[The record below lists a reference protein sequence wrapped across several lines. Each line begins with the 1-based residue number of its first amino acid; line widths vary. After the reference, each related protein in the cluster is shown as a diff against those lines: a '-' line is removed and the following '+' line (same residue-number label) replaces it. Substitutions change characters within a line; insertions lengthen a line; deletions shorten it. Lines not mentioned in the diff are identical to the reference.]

1 MTAYKYTL
9 EIGQP
14 RGRPMYREVYSK
26 HISLYDVLKDDD
38 IRTVKWENPTTG
50 KNPTYVEVNADG
62 LPTGKYFSMVDQK
75 QVYIRNEDNIVW
87 GFYA

>member
-14 RGRPMYREVYSK
+14 RGCPMYREVYSK
-26 HISLYDVLKDDD
+26 RICLYDVLKDDS
-38 IRTVKWENPTTG
+38 IRAVKWENPTIG

-62 LPTGKYFSMVDQK
+62 LPTGKYFSMLNQE
-75 QVYIRNEDNIVW
+75 QVFIRSEEDIVW
-87 GFYA
+87 GIYS